1 MELKVN
7 DEHTVAKEKTL
18 YNYYSSKK
26 IYLASTPSKL
36 LLLEK
41 KKSKPVLSLVSRN
54 PVIINTKNGMLLF
67 PNSK

>member
-7 DEHTVAKEKTL
+7 DEHTVVKEKTL